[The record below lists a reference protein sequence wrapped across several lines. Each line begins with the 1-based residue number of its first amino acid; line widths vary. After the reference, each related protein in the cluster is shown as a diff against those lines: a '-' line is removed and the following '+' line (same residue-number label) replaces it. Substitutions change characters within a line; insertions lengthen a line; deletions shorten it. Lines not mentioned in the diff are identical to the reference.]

1 MKRAF
6 AVLLALS
13 LLALSGL
20 PLAQNKAVPNRV
32 GFVDAETV
40 VQAHPGYPAVAEI
53 QKKRDAE
60 MKPLIEKIKPLEA
73 KIAAGEA
80 TAKERQDYQVLL
92 EAIKKVQAK
101 WNPKIQAKLEPLI
114 KEVDRVV
121 ARVAKE
127 NGFAVVMNRRVAASS
142 NLVVY
147 ADPSTD
153 LTQAVVE
160 ALKKLQKQ

>member
-1 MKRAF
+1 MKRAL
-6 AVLLALS
+6 AILLALGF
-13 LLALSGL
+13 LALTGL
-20 PLAQNKAVPNRV
+20 PLAQNKAVPSRV
-32 GFVDAETV
+32 GFIDAETV

-60 MKPLIEKIKPLEA
+60 LKPLVEKIKPLEG
-73 KIAAGEA
+73 KIASGQA

-92 EAIKKVQAK
+92 EAIKKVQDK

-121 ARVAKE
+121 AQVAKA
-127 NGFAVVMNRRVAASS
+127 NGFAVIMNRRVAASS

-147 ADPSTD
+147 ADPATD

-160 ALKKLQKQ
+160 ALKKLKR